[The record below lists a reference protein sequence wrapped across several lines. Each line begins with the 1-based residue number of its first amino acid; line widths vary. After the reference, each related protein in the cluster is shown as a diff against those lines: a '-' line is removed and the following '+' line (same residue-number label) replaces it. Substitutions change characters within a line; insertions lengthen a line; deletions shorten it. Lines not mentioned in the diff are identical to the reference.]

1 MTAPSPLIETL
12 VNRARELFSLP
23 RVAMDVLELTKDPK
37 VDARLLKDCIENDP
51 ALTSKLLRVVNSS
64 LFGLSGEVSDLN
76 QALALLGVKPLK
88 LLVLGFSL
96 PDGLFT
102 GIAGDLLR
110 RYWQHTLTKAV
121 AAREI
126 CQTLWKVSGDE
137 AFLCGLLQDIG
148 QLVLIQDL
156 GKPYVTFLRKMQDEE
171 PDLLRLETRALG
183 FDHTELTSRLLAH
196 WNLPRDLVE
205 AIARPR
211 SADAIDRLPPEKQ
224 PVTQILHLAELIAQL
239 VADAHTVVLPE
250 LLDAGRRYRG
260 LTPTQLESLIDRL
273 QAKVEQLAEVLTLT
287 LPDDKDYREV
297 LVQAHLLLATIAADA
312 AGDLLRDRAASD
324 QSGSDPLTESDEVRA
339 LADAAKSY
347 VALTQ
352 ETAGDRQ
359 VGDAQ
364 AGDGQ
369 VRRSDAAIQSGE
381 GASVA
386 SPAAAEIALDD
397 GQASAGDSAALQPRR
412 AIEDDPVLLGRVTSA
427 VAAARRERQPLSLL
441 LVELDGGDDWV
452 FTLGLERSQHLF
464 GLVESACRNIDH
476 EDAECTEIGDARFA
490 LMLPR
495 CERHA
500 AVELGNRLLG
510 VLRSLLEGHG
520 GKVAPTLNAGVASV
534 ALPPKNFPPGELI
547 ASAGRCLYAARSAG
561 GDSLKSLEIF

>member
-297 LVQAHLLLATIAADA
+297 LVQALGYAEDA
-312 AGDLLRDRAASD
+312 R
-324 QSGSDPLTESDEVRA
+324 V
-339 LADAAKSY
+339 
-347 VALTQ
+347 
-352 ETAGDRQ
+352 
-359 VGDAQ
+359 
-364 AGDGQ
+364 
-369 VRRSDAAIQSGE
+369 
-381 GASVA
+381 
-386 SPAAAEIALDD
+386 
-397 GQASAGDSAALQPRR
+397 
-412 AIEDDPVLLGRVTSA
+412 VLLDA
-427 VAAARRERQPLSLL
+427 M
-441 LVELDGGDDWV
+441 
-452 FTLGLERSQHLF
+452 
-464 GLVESACRNIDH
+464 VESATRSALL
-476 EDAECTEIGDARFA
+476 AEETGLAHDMIVISAKVSEVPDLVEVYRMLADRCEYPLHLGLTEAGMGAKGIVASTAGITPLLMDGIGDTIRISLTPEPGGDRTEEVRIARQI
-490 LMLPR
+490 LQSLK
-495 CERHA
+495 
-500 AVELGNRLLG
+500 
-510 VLRSLLEGHG
+510 LRSFEPQVTACPGCGRTTSSLFQEMAQDIEAYIRERMPAWSSEFPGVEDLT
-520 GKVAPTLNAGVASV
+520 VAVMGCIVNG
-534 ALPPKNFPPGELI
+534 PGESKHADLGI
-547 ASAGRCLYAARSAG
+547 SLPGTAEDPKAPVYVDGAHHSTLQGEGIVEEFKGILEEYIRARYG
-561 GDSLKSLEIF
+561 